1 LDKNDGAHIVR
12 EYLHVQRR
20 KIVSIAGTGTL
31 AMNETKMLSNDA
43 KPQANE
49 ANKQFSLLIVEDE
62 PSLRNNMELILK
74 LEGYNVRTVAD
85 GLSALS
91 LIRNKRPDLILCDIL
106 MPGMDGYAFHEA
118 VKGFTHLASIP
129 FLFVSALNS
138 PEQVRRGMNVGAD
151 DYLTKPFTIEEL
163 LAAISARL
171 RRFISLRTVTK
182 SRGGPTEEEMRK
194 LQSITPREREILLLV
209 AKGKSS
215 RRIGELLF
223 ISPRTV
229 DVHRNR
235 LLRKLGAAN
244 AASLAHWAALAEHMF
259 RTKAI

>member
-1 LDKNDGAHIVR
+1 MHVLDVISP
-12 EYLHVQRR
+12 RR
-20 KIVSIAGTGTL
+20 TIISIAGTGVL
-31 AMNETKMLSNDA
+31 HMNETKVPPNDA
-43 KPQANE
+43 KPQTNE
-49 ANKQFSLLIVEDE
+49 ANKHFSLLIVEDE
-62 PSLRNNMELILK
+62 PMLRNSMELVLK

-85 GLSALS
+85 GLAGLS
-91 LIRNKRPDLILCDIL
+91 LIRSKRPDLILCDIM
-106 MPGMDGYAFHEA
+106 MPGMDGYAFLEA

-129 FLFVSALNS
+129 FLFVSSLNS
-138 PEQVRRGMNVGAD
+138 SEQIRRGMNAGAD
-151 DYLTKPFTIEEL
+151 DYLTKPFTTEEL

-171 RRFISLRTVTK
+171 RRFASLRTVTK

-194 LQSITPREREILLLV
+194 LQLITPREREILLLV

-215 RRIGELLF
+215 RLIGELLF

-235 LLRKLGAAN
+235 LLRKLDAAN
-244 AASLAHWAALAEHMF
+244 AASLAHWATLAEHMF